1 MGHAIDRFEA
11 QTLFRL
17 DTGWVFD
24 HIRPIFE
31 RVHAADDDAGVHLSW
46 PWLWSLFHD
55 YPGRC
60 RIYALSLTGRIWD
73 ARAFLP
79 RRRDLH
85 WSETRQEFVTRYAAM
100 GMLNIA
106 DYTGFV
112 CSDDA
117 VIGGF
122 AQALLSEP
130 WARLSLRFEATG
142 RRARSFAAGFD
153 PAEVAVKWSGGRSSN
168 GTIDNLLCPRIA
180 VPDTP
185 EGYIAQLSKKMR
197 KKYRRAQR
205 QADAMA
211 AKMHLSAPHQQAAHL
226 DLILERWSKFWNGK
240 KPAEGIARLR
250 TRYHQHLTRAMQMGN
265 LQLITLWA
273 GDRFLGGTA
282 NLIDQ
287 ELGILHGVAEGRD
300 DDAGVDGGILLS
312 VEMVSRAAQ
321 MRVSWVDLGHGDYDC
336 KYRLGAQDRSVSYLT
351 LRRRSRSRAM
361 QFDPAMSPFAVK
373 ATREFIRAQDPDKAH
388 TAMAQLRRHALG

>member
-1 MGHAIDRFEA
+1 M
-11 QTLFRL
+11 FRL
-17 DTGWVFD
+17 DTGRAFD
-24 HIRPIFE
+24 HVRPIFE
-31 RVHAADDDAGVHLSW
+31 RVHAADADAGVHLSW
-46 PWLWSLFHD
+46 PWLRSLLHD

-60 RIYALSLTGRIWD
+60 RIYALSPTGRIRD

-79 RRRDLH
+79 LRRDLH

-117 VIGGF
+117 VIGAF
-122 AQALLSEP
+122 AQALQAEP

-142 RRARSFAAGFD
+142 RRARSLAAGFD
-153 PAEVAVKWSGGRSSN
+153 PAEVAVKWPGSHSSN
-168 GTIDNLLCPRIA
+168 GSIDNLLCPRIA
-180 VPDTP
+180 VPKTP
-185 EGYIAQLSKKMR
+185 QDYVAQLSKKMR

-205 QADAMA
+205 QADGMG

-226 DLILERWSKFWNGK
+226 ALILEQWSNFWNGK
-240 KPAEGIARLR
+240 KPDESIRRLKA
-250 TRYHQHLTRAMQMGN
+250 RYHEHLIRAMQMGN

-273 GDRFLGGTA
+273 GDHFLGGTA
-282 NLIDQ
+282 NLIDR
-287 ELGILHGVAEGRD
+287 ELAILHSVAEGRD
-300 DDAGVDGGILLS
+300 DTAGVDVGILLS
-312 VEMVSRAAQ
+312 VEMVTRAAQ
-321 MRVSWVDLGHGDYDC
+321 MRMAWVDLGHGDYDY

-373 ATREFIRAQDPDKAH
+373 ATREFIRAQDPDKARA
-388 TAMAQLRRHALG
+388 AMAQLRRHALG